1 MSTANLEV
9 WNAGGAGV
17 VGLLH
22 LAKNLRADG
31 EDHLGNDQPMDPQHP
46 SGPAAVPITTVA
58 AVVAEPRQ
66 PEPAPAAPAAAV
78 AAQTAGAHRRIAPL
92 SPPPLQRGYIHIG
105 RSSPRA
111 PDTRFRSARAGGD
124 SAATPVDPDGDG
136 AFASRPLPFT
146 LSRCPGCSLSRWQL
160 LTAAPLDCAD
170 PNLLGVPLP
179 GFLFHTPDK
188 VRLLLSTLRQLIRG
202 SGELHDPCAHLSGCA
217 YSCRRRIH
225 RWKSEQ
231 TYSALPSQHRCF
243 TSRRQVRA

>member
-1 MSTANLEV
+1 MSTASTANLEV
-9 WNAGGAGV
+9 WNAGDAGV

-22 LAKNLRADG
+22 LAKKLRADG
-31 EDHLGNDQPMDPQHP
+31 EDHLGDQTMDPQHP
-46 SGPAAVPITTVA
+46 SGPAAVPIITTVA
-58 AVVAEPRQ
+58 AVVAESRQ

-146 LSRCPGCSLSRWQL
+146 LSRCLRMLSIAVAAADSGSSGLCRPEPAGRPAPRL
-160 LTAAPLDCAD
+160 LVPHARQGAPTSVNTETAD
-170 PNLLGVPLP
+170 P
-179 GFLFHTPDK
+179 
-188 VRLLLSTLRQLIRG
+188 RQ
-202 SGELHDPCAHLSGCA
+202 
-217 YSCRRRIH
+217 
-225 RWKSEQ
+225 
-231 TYSALPSQHRCF
+231 
-243 TSRRQVRA
+243 

>member
-58 AVVAEPRQ
+58 AVVAQPRQ

-78 AAQTAGAHRRIAPL
+78 AAQSAGAPQNCSARRRRCSGAVHV
-92 SPPPLQRGYIHIG
+92 GG
-105 RSSPRA
+105 SSPRA

-146 LSRCPGCSLSRWQL
+146 LSRCLRMLSIAVAAADSGSSGLCRPEPAGRPASRL
-160 LTAAPLDCAD
+160 LVPHARQGAPTSVNTETAD
-170 PNLLGVPLP
+170 P
-179 GFLFHTPDK
+179 
-188 VRLLLSTLRQLIRG
+188 RQWRV
-202 SGELHDPCAHLSGCA
+202 A
-217 YSCRRRIH
+217 
-225 RWKSEQ
+225 
-231 TYSALPSQHRCF
+231 
-243 TSRRQVRA
+243 